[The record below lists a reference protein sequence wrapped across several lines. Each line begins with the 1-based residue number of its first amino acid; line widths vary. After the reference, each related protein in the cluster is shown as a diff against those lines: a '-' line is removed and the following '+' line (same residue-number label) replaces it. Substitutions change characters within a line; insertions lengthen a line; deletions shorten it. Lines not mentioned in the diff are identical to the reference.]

1 MNPRKF
7 FQVNTDD
14 ATNYYVTIRE
24 MVDGRI
30 EFNDRTDRLNNEA
43 MQLCQ
48 NRSKLEDGCLLFSGT
63 GTIGVVVLVDKKPD
77 NWNIKEGVY
86 VIKPNQGIVLS
97 GFMKYALQSR
107 QFVKAYSSKIVGGTV
122 KSIPMKELMDVE
134 IAYPTDLN
142 YQKEL
147 VDTLDKFSTLT
158 TDLTEGLPA
167 EIKLR
172 KQQYEYYRDK
182 LLNFKKLEVV

>member
-30 EFNDRTDRLNNEA
+30 EFNNKTDRLNDEA

-63 GTIGVVVLVDKKPD
+63 GTIPH
-77 NWNIKEGVY
+77 
-86 VIKPNQGIVLS
+86 S
-97 GFMKYALQSR
+97 GQ
-107 QFVKAYSSKIVGGTV
+107 
-122 KSIPMKELMDVE
+122 
-134 IAYPTDLN
+134 
-142 YQKEL
+142 
-147 VDTLDKFSTLT
+147 
-158 TDLTEGLPA
+158 
-167 EIKLR
+167 
-172 KQQYEYYRDK
+172 
-182 LLNFKKLEVV
+182 